1 MRAFFGK
8 LAVAFVAITLTGCA
22 IMDKNNRVL
31 LNKLDEAASNS
42 FLTETKTARIVAA
55 PLAIPI
61 GIGAAVIDM
70 AIITPSLQVVP
81 TYRDTKE
88 WVWVNP
94 QGSEFRQAVLFLP
107 KVALTPLVY
116 AGTWTMRSF
125 FFY

>member
-1 MRAFFGK
+1 M
-8 LAVAFVAITLTGCA
+8 AITFTGCA

-31 LNKLDEAASNS
+31 LNKLDETASNS
-42 FLTETKTARIVAA
+42 FLTETKTARIAAA
-55 PLAIPI
+55 PLAIPV

-70 AIITPSLQVVP
+70 AIITPSLQIVP
-81 TYRDTKE
+81 SYKDTRE
-88 WVWVNP
+88 WVWLDP

-107 KVALTPLVY
+107 KVAITPLVY